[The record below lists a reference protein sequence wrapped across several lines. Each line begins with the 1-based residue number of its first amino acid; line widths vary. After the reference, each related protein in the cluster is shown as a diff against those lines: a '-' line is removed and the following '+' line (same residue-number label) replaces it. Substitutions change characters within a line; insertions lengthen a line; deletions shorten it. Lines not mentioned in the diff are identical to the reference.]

1 MNDYFAAAKPTV
13 HMKQLCEALGP
24 RYSIQVV
31 DMEQV
36 ICRDFDNGFNVE
48 VSGTNTACI
57 KKLATIYL
65 WAGTQRIVQTL
76 HAVPQCEIGARVE
89 ALNKLTQESGGK
101 LL

>member
-1 MNDYFAAAKPTV
+1 MSDCFAAAKPTA

-24 RYSIQVV
+24 GYSIQMI

-36 ICRDFDNGFNVE
+36 ICRDFGNGYNVE
-48 VSGTNTACI
+48 VSGTNTASI

-65 WAGTQRIVQTL
+65 WVGTQIIAKTL
-76 HAVPQCEIGARVE
+76 HDVPQCEIGTRVE
-89 ALNKLTQESGGK
+89 ELNKLTQEAGGK